1 MDPAEWLPFL
11 RELADRADAIAMRYF
26 RAGDL
31 RIDRKPDKSVVTQA
45 DLEVEA
51 AIRDLVRV
59 RHPELGVFGEEHGE
73 LTGDGQARLIID
85 PIDATAN
92 YARGIPVFATLLGL
106 EHEGEIIAGMVSAPA
121 MRTRWHAA
129 RGHGAWCG
137 DRRMHV
143 SGVDVLAEAQIFHGS
158 LAGAEA
164 VPGVTEKIPALL
176 ARSKRQRGF
185 GDFYQHLL
193 VADGCGEIAL
203 DPVVMPW
210 DIAPLLVIV
219 EEAGGSATTIRGTR
233 GIAGGSL
240 ITSNRILHAEALA
253 AFVT

>member
-11 RELADRADAIAMRYF
+11 RELADRADAISMRYF
-26 RAGDL
+26 RASDL
-31 RIDRKPDKSVVTQA
+31 QIDRKPDRSLVTQA

-51 AIRDLVRV
+51 AIRDLVHA
-59 RHPELGVFGEEHGE
+59 RHPNLGVFGEEHGE
-73 LTGDGQARLIID
+73 DTGSGEVRIIID

-92 YARGIPVFATLLGL
+92 FARGIPVFATLLAI
-106 EHEGEIIAGMVSAPA
+106 EVAGEIAAGLVSAPA
-121 MRTRWHAA
+121 LHARWHAA

-143 SGVDVLAEAQIFHGS
+143 SGVDALAEAQVFHGS

-164 VPGVTEKIPALL
+164 VPGVTEKIPGLL
-176 ARSKRQRGF
+176 ARTRRQRGF
-185 GDFYQHLL
+185 GDFYQHML
-193 VADGCGEIAL
+193 VADGCGEIAV

-219 EEAGGSATTIRGTR
+219 EEAGGSATTIRGLR
-233 GIAGGSL
+233 NIAGGSL
-240 ITSNRILHAEALA
+240 VTSNRILHAEALA
-253 AFVT
+253 AFG